1 MTAYQLT
8 LTTLSPLHIG
18 DGDELR
24 YGFDFV
30 INQERKR
37 TYRLNV
43 DAILAAY
50 GSRLTPD
57 RSGNYKLPGEL
68 LTPSDLSNPDFFR
81 YDLAGFPRSSKA
93 DARLKSCIKDVH
105 DCAYIP
111 GSSLKGALRTALAW
125 TGWNEINPHLDRN
138 AVGRS
143 KFWAGQPLERK
154 IFGPDPNHDLLRT
167 LQVSDLTGS
176 AMPGHK
182 LVVVNAQVLTQR
194 SAGSPVELEAVA
206 GDAHFSGSLTIDDNL
221 FGPMAERELGF
232 SNRRHWLD
240 ELLPRVQK
248 HSQARILK
256 LIKWFEDAE
265 GYSEMAKFYRDLAKV
280 TLPENMA
287 LVQLGWGS
295 GWDGKTFW
303 THLTDNPQLF
313 EQLVYDFRMH
323 KANRNAPPRRAGDPF
338 PRSKRAAM
346 KVVEGRASAVAPLG
360 WVLLELGK

>member
-1 MTAYQLT
+1 MTSYRLT

-50 GSRLTPD
+50 GSRMVPD
-57 RSGNYKLPGEL
+57 RGGQYPLPGKL
-68 LTPSDLSNPDFFR
+68 LAEADYTNPDFFR

-105 DCAYIP
+105 DCAYVP

-125 TGWNEINPHLDRN
+125 TGWKEINPRLDRT
-138 AVGRS
+138 AIGRS
-143 KFWAGQPLERK
+143 KYWAGQLLERK
-154 IFGPDPNHDLLRT
+154 LFGLDPNHDLLRA
-167 LQVSDLTGS
+167 LQVSDCLGS
-176 AMPGHK
+176 NKPGHK

-194 SAGSPVELEAVA
+194 SAGSPVELEAIA
-206 GDAHFSGSLTIDDNL
+206 GDARFNGTLHIDDSL
-221 FGPMAERELGF
+221 FSPLVEGKLGF

-248 HSQARILK
+248 HSMARVKELA
-256 LIKWFEDAE
+256 KWFESAE
-265 GYSEMAKFYRDLAKV
+265 GCLEVAQFYRQLSRA
-280 TLPENMA
+280 A
-287 LVQLGWGS
+287 LQPNQMLLQLGWGS

-303 THLTDNPQLF
+303 THLQQDPQLF

-323 KANRNAPPRRAGDPF
+323 KSNRDSPPRRAGDPF
-338 PRSKRAAM
+338 PRSKRAVM
-346 KVVEGRASAVAPLG
+346 KVMEGHASALAPMG
-360 WVLLELGK
+360 WVLLELGE